1 MAKTTHIAIVPS
13 PWFSNLASA
22 LEFCKTLVHLH
33 PDFHVTFILPI
44 LESPPQAFKS
54 SLQDL
59 PSNINPILL
68 PLILKHELPP
78 GVPPVVQM
86 KLTVSKSLPHIQEFL
101 KKSFTSKGT
110 PLTALITD
118 PFAIDALDF
127 AKELNAMSFVY
138 IATCATALFAFL
150 HIPKLDC
157 ETSSFGGEFRDITE
171 AIKIPGC
178 DQLQIHGIDLPEQYK
193 IDQAQLINNFFNS
206 PREGGFECVKWL
218 EKHPEKSVLYV
229 SFGGGGA
236 LSQDQ
241 TNESAFGLEQSGK
254 RFLRVMRAPSNSANV
269 GLSSTNEDP
278 LRFLPEGFLERTKER
293 GLVVPSWAPQV
304 QILSHGSI
312 GGFLSH
318 CGWNS
323 VIESVNLGVPLI
335 AWPLFT
341 EQRLNAVMLS
351 NGLKVALWPKMNENG
366 IVVNKEIGKVVMSLM
381 EGKEGKEIY
390 KRMRCLKDFVTNSWN
405 NGGSSTMA
413 LDEGVRREVGNHAK
427 ILNKIIL
434 QMQKNSVG
442 SKDRD
447 DGLINSQGTSTSLN
461 VQGLK
466 NSFFSQETNSS
477 ETQPRSA
484 SMLVESDGKRR
495 ETNEELSKS
504 AATGLIPLKESIGHT
519 EVEVIAGALLGFLVG
534 LAVYNFM

>member
-22 LEFCKTLVHLH
+22 LEFCKRLVHLH

-68 PLILKHELPP
+68 PPILKHELPP

-138 IATCATALFAFL
+138 IATCATAVSAFL

-178 DQLQIHGIDLPEQYK
+178 DQLQIHGIDLPEPVQNRSSPAYK
-193 IDQAQLINNFFNS
+193 QFLQLTKRFQTVDGFIVNS
-206 PREGGFECVKWL
+206 IMEMEEGPVKAFRENRTNQSIHLVGPITQTNSKNEEGGFECVKWL
-218 EKHPEKSVLYV
+218 EKQPEKSVLYV

-241 TNESAFGLEQSGK
+241 TNELAFGLEQSGK
-254 RFLRVMRAPSNSANV
+254 RFLWVMRAPSNSANV
-269 GLSSTNEDP
+269 GLSSTIEDP

-335 AWPLFT
+335 AWPLFA

-351 NGLKVALWPKMNENG
+351 NRLKVALWPKMNENG
-366 IVVNKEIGKVVMSLM
+366 IVVNEEISKVVMSLM
-381 EGKEGKEIY
+381 EGEEGKEIY

-405 NGGSSTMA
+405 DGGSSTMA
-413 LDEGVRREVGNHAK
+413 LDEVT
-427 ILNKIIL
+427 
-434 QMQKNSVG
+434 
-442 SKDRD
+442 SKWR
-447 DGLINSQGTSTSLN
+447 
-461 VQGLK
+461 
-466 NSFFSQETNSS
+466 
-477 ETQPRSA
+477 
-484 SMLVESDGKRR
+484 
-495 ETNEELSKS
+495 
-504 AATGLIPLKESIGHT
+504 
-519 EVEVIAGALLGFLVG
+519 
-534 LAVYNFM
+534 NFNRN